1 MPVQIAECKVQSYES
16 TTEVLQARVPVRVLK
31 ALEAKPDDRIK
42 WFTDGE
48 DIYARVQRHKR
59 PDR

>member
-1 MPVQIAECKVQSYES
+1 MPIELAECKVQSYES

-31 ALEAKPDDRIK
+31 SLEAEPGDRIK

-48 DIYARVQRHKR
+48 DVFARVQRH
-59 PDR
+59 D

>member
-1 MPVQIAECKVQSYES
+1 MPIELAECKVQSYET

-31 ALEAKPDDRIK
+31 ALEAKSGDSIK

-48 DIYARVQRHKR
+48 EVYARLQRHKR
-59 PDR
+59 DR

>member
-1 MPVQIAECKVQSYES
+1 MPIELAECKVQSYET

-31 ALEAKPDDRIK
+31 SLEAEPDDRIK

-48 DIYARVQRHKR
+48 DVYARVQRNNR
-59 PDR
+59 E